1 MHRTIP
7 VALLTFALCAPALAV
22 NTSFLKDAPITRLK
36 ADELKAYRAFIDKT
50 LSDGSDGV
58 TAEWSAPKT
67 TFKGTVTPAARFK
80 DGALECREAVIDSA
94 ATDRQ
99 AKGTYTF
106 CRKPKGEWGMKSPSK
121 AATR

>member
-7 VALLTFALCAPALAV
+7 VALLTFALCAPAWAV
-22 NTSFLKDAPITRLK
+22 NTSFLKEAPITRLK
-36 ADELKAYRAFIDKT
+36 ADELKAFRAFIDKT
-50 LSDGSDGV
+50 LNDGSDGV
-58 TAEWSAPKT
+58 AAEWSAPKT
-67 TFKGTVTPAARFK
+67 TFKSTVTPAARFK

-94 ATDRQ
+94 ASDRQ

-106 CRKPKGEWGMKSPSK
+106 CRKPKGEWGFKSPSK